1 MEKQSGREQ
10 EKTRKPAIEKG
21 KKLNVYVYRR
31 SRERKNFLVPIFFA
45 RKCCEFFLYYHHHSI
60 LLFVL
65 AFFMQN
71 AVATIYSMKSIKSVR
86 WRKKRRKR
94 IVHFP
99 LLGVGVCLRGLRVF
113 VCLEAAV
120 KILIVQLIRC
130 VEERRP
136 AAHSNFNRNAQKRY
150 AKISA
155 INSRTILY
163 ITQRKSFFYISS
175 LFEYF
180 FFLSFFFRF
189 GFGLHWLHSILRIEN
204 HLSSIEWND
213 IEMKCCMGKL
223 RNGKLKW
230 KWTKATSSS
239 PQLLITIAIDNASR
253 ASNAH

>member
-1 MEKQSGREQ
+1 MQ
-10 EKTRKPAIEKG
+10 
-21 KKLNVYVYRR
+21 LRR
-31 SRERKNFLVPIFFA
+31 YIQWKASRA
-45 RKCCEFFLYYHHHSI
+45 C
-60 LLFVL
+60 
-65 AFFMQN
+65 AG
-71 AVATIYSMKSIKSVR
+71 A
-86 WRKKRRKR
+86 KKRRKR

-180 FFLSFFFRF
+180 FLSFIFFSIRFRF
-189 GFGLHWLHSILRIEN
+189 ALAAQHIAHWK
-204 HLSSIEWND
+204 SSIFDRMEWHRN
-213 IEMKCCMGKL
+213 EMLYGKITQ
-223 RNGKLKW
+223 REIKMEMNKGDFEQP
-230 KWTKATSSS
+230 ATFNH
-239 PQLLITIAIDNASR
+239 DCNR
-253 ASNAH
+253 